1 MITTDRDGL
10 SPAKIARIK
19 RLELARYR
27 KPKKQNRTAPI
38 IAFLFGIWIV
48 ISFALALVHNRWSPG
63 TEIYTRL
70 SANLD
75 DQKPSITIY
84 ANEE

>member
-1 MITTDRDGL
+1 MTTTDRDGL
-10 SPAKIARIK
+10 SPAKIARIN

-27 KPKKQNRTAPI
+27 KPQKQNRTLPI

-48 ISFALALVHNRWSPG
+48 ISFALALVHSRWSPG
-63 TEIYTRL
+63 TELYTRL

-75 DQKPSITIY
+75 EQTPSITVC
-84 ANEE
+84 ADGQ